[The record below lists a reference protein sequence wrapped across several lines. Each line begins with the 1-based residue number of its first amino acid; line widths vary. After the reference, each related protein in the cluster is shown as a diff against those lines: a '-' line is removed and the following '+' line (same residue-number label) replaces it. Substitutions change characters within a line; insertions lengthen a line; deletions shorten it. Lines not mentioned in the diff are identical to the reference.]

1 MRTDRYF
8 GHFQGDPETYRPKD
22 EVAQLR
28 QRDPIGLLSK
38 LLKERRFMSAEEEAA
53 VVQKV
58 QRRVTQA
65 FAFARSSAY
74 PDAQDA
80 LADVFVQDHAFTRAL
95 V

>member
-1 MRTDRYF
+1 
-8 GHFQGDPETYRPKD
+8 
-22 EVAQLR
+22 
-28 QRDPIGLLSK
+28 
-38 LLKERRFMSAEEEAA
+38 MSAEEEAA